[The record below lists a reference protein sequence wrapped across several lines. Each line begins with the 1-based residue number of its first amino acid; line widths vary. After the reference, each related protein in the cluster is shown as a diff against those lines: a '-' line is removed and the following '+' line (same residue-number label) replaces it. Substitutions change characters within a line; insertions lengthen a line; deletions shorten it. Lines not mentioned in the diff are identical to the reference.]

1 MIFHSSVNVYQ
12 RVRISTSNFSLAPS
26 IRPGEVSQHL
36 ERITVAVLSQEL
48 LTKSALE
55 MALLPILQGTWEE
68 APAGTG
74 TPWRWRT
81 GCGEE
86 GKMMGNDRKM
96 MGNDGK

>member
-1 MIFHSSVNVYQ
+1 MIFHSYVNVYQ
-12 RVRISTSNFSLAPS
+12 RVPISTSNFSLAPS

-68 APAGTG
+68 APGPPGDGGWDAERMGKY
-74 TPWRWRT
+74 
-81 GCGEE
+81 
-86 GKMMGNDRKM
+86 GKMMENYGKI
-96 MGNDGK
+96 MGK